1 MAVNIQKCEPIPI
14 KDVID
19 NVYDMPDSVLL
30 EIGNHSIKR
39 LMRTDALYGNESLIR
54 VRKLDKVVYDEKS
67 EEGKGFII
75 ETYLTNGTVT
85 TQHACHGGTIQ
96 NPILAC
102 IENDFGI
109 SLRSE
114 LDSKF
119 IP

>member
-14 KDVID
+14 KDVIN

-30 EIGNHSIKR
+30 EIGDHSIKT
-39 LMRTDALYGNESLIR
+39 LMRTDVLYGNEYVIR
-54 VRKLDKVVYDEKS
+54 VRKLDKVEYDRKS
-67 EEGKGFII
+67 EEGKEYII
-75 ETYLTNGTVT
+75 ETYLTNDTVT